1 MPNASKKLNV
11 PTMPKGIEVA
21 SFGTYLDAQA
31 AVDHLSDKAFPVQ
44 FVTIVG
50 TDLKMVE
57 RVTGRLTYGRV
68 TLAGLAAGAWFG
80 LFVGLLL
87 LMFGGSEAG
96 FSVLAAIALG
106 AGFGALFSLISYAFT
121 GGKRDF
127 TSSSQIVAASY
138 TVLCSADHAG
148 PARELLHSAGMGG
161 QAATPGAQGARQ
173 PAANPY
179 AAGQHATT
187 DSGTAAQDTAA
198 DQAPARESKPD
209 AMYVTPDGR
218 PRYGA
223 LRDDGPTAQPAEDL
237 EPQRNESDSAAAPGE
252 TPEQPR

>member
-1 MPNASKKLNV
+1 MPNASKKNNV
-11 PTMPKGIEVA
+11 PTMPQGVEIA

-50 TDLKMVE
+50 TNLKMVE

-87 LMFGGSEAG
+87 LMFGGSDAG
-96 FSVLAAIALG
+96 LSVLAAIALG

-138 TVLCSADHAG
+138 TVLCSTEHAG
-148 PARELLHSAGMGG
+148 PGRELLHHAGMGG
-161 QAATPGAQGARQ
+161 QGQSAATPYTNSGQQ
-173 PAANPY
+173 PAARVAPGND
-179 AAGQHATT
+179 ATT
-187 DSGTAAQDTAA
+187 QDASAQ
-198 DQAPARESKPD
+198 QPPARESKPD

-223 LRDDGPTAQPAEDL
+223 LRDDASVTPAADRQGTEAVDGPTQSG
-237 EPQRNESDSAAAPGE
+237 Q
-252 TPEQPR
+252 TPEQQRES